1 MPTALYNTKTFSQVW
16 DEVDKFKEDW
26 EGTIF
31 DREET
36 SDVDLDLFY
45 YLMYAR
51 FGNNPIANLDVNQ
64 WKYKVFATLFK
75 YGPTWAKRLE
85 IQKKLR
91 GLTDAELVTGETLIS
106 NAAENPNTVPGTNT
120 DEELTYINAQRVSK
134 NKRTKLSAYSNL
146 LDLLENDVTEEFLYK
161 FDSLF
166 KAFYLPENPLLYE
179 TDTSNEEGEE

>member
-1 MPTALYNTKTFSQVW
+1 MPTPMYNTKTFTQVW
-16 DEVDKFKEDW
+16 DEASKFTEDW
-26 EGTIF
+26 EGTPF

-36 SDVDLDLFY
+36 SEIDLELFY

-51 FGNNPIANLDVNQ
+51 YGNNPIANMDVNQ
-64 WKYKVFATLFK
+64 WKFKVFSTLFK
-75 YGPTWAKRLE
+75 YGPTWAKRLD

-91 GLTDAELVTGETLIS
+91 QLTEAELVTGETLIS

-146 LDLLENDVTEEFLYK
+146 LDLLDTDVTEEFLIK
-161 FDSLF
+161 FDPLF

-179 TDTSNEEGEE
+179 TDTNEGEEE